1 MAGAGHPPPVQ
12 QGINTILVVLEG
24 MKTPA
29 EYAGRGGP
37 WPTIHNCEIIV
48 RCEN

>member
-1 MAGAGHPPPVQ
+1 VLDTPPPVQ
-12 QGINTILVVLEG
+12 QGINTILVVLKG

-37 WPTIHNCEIIV
+37 WPTIYNCEIIV